1 MNYIHFSA
9 IDLGGGGH
17 ISVMRR
23 GREVE
28 AGRFYFLQTIFN
40 TPSKRAI
47 PFPFQITKIS
57 FCERTVKIKQRYIRS
72 ICNVKHNSLKFQ
84 RYKRKKMV

>member
-1 MNYIHFSA
+1 MFTQSVSLAKTRDMESQDELYSFFG
-9 IDLGGGGH
+9 DRLGGGGGH
-17 ISVMRR
+17 INVMRR

-57 FCERTVKIKQRYIRS
+57 FCERTVKIKQWYS
-72 ICNVKHNSLKFQ
+72 IN
-84 RYKRKKMV
+84 M

>member
-1 MNYIHFSA
+1 M
-9 IDLGGGGH
+9 
-17 ISVMRR
+17 MRR

-28 AGRFYFLQTIFN
+28 AGWFYFLQTIFN

-57 FCERTVKIKQRYIRS
+57 FCNGIRS

-84 RYKRKKMV
+84 HYKRNKKWFDHIRELHQPPFTLMLI

>member
-9 IDLGGGGH
+9 IDLEVGH

-28 AGRFYFLQTIFN
+28 TYT
-40 TPSKRAI
+40 
-47 PFPFQITKIS
+47 QIYVCRNILIQLCVNLFSCHTNYHLVNRVI
-57 FCERTVKIKQRYIRS
+57 
-72 ICNVKHNSLKFQ
+72 
-84 RYKRKKMV
+84 

>member
-9 IDLGGGGH
+9 IELEGGH

-28 AGRFYFLQTIFN
+28 AGRFYFFTNNFN
-40 TPSKRAI
+40 TQSKRAI

-57 FCERTVKIKQRYIRS
+57 FCERSVKIKQWYS
-72 ICNVKHNSLKFQ
+72 IN
-84 RYKRKKMV
+84 M

>member
-1 MNYIHFSA
+1 MFTQSVSLAKTRDMESQNELYSFFG
-9 IDLGGGGH
+9 DRLGGGGH
-17 ISVMRR
+17 INVMRR

-57 FCERTVKIKQRYIRS
+57 FCERTVKIKQWYS
-72 ICNVKHNSLKFQ
+72 IN
-84 RYKRKKMV
+84 M

>member
-9 IDLGGGGH
+9 IDLEGGGGH
-17 ISVMRR
+17 INVMRR

-57 FCERTVKIKQRYIRS
+57 FCERTVKIKQWYS
-72 ICNVKHNSLKFQ
+72 IN
-84 RYKRKKMV
+84 M

>member
-9 IDLGGGGH
+9 IDLEGGH

-23 GREVE
+23 GQEVE

-40 TPSKRAI
+40 TPSKRA
-47 PFPFQITKIS
+47 KIS
-57 FCERTVKIKQRYIRS
+57 FCERTVKIKQWYS
-72 ICNVKHNSLKFQ
+72 IN
-84 RYKRKKMV
+84 M